1 MVSNIFF
8 YPEPWGRWIQFD
20 LRIFFKWVAEKPPTS
35 YSWLEFMVHIREN
48 TSPVESVWVLWM
60 VNLARSEL
68 SSFQGENSSP
78 CEQWLKT
85 PQHDETWPQ
94 MFSGRKL
101 QTVGILKKTL
111 SFCGDLKRI
120 LHQLRNLTN
129 LESHQ
134 MARPCKNGTRKD
146 ITWHTFWKSYL
157 FEAML
162 NLMVAPRTLCEPLVV

>member
-1 MVSNIFF
+1 MVVSNIFVT
-8 YPEPWGRWIQFD
+8 PEPWRRWIQFD
-20 LRIFFKWVAEKPPTS
+20 FRIFFSNGLGKNPPTS
-35 YSWLEFMVHIREN
+35 YIWLEFMVHIREN

-68 SSFQGENSSP
+68 SNFQGENSSP

-101 QTVGILKKTL
+101 QTVGILKKNTL

-120 LHQLRNLTN
+120 LHQLRNPTN

-134 MARPCKNGTRKD
+134 MARPCKNGALG
-146 ITWHTFWKSYL
+146 HTMTHLLVSTGVWSYVK
-157 FEAML
+157 F
-162 NLMVAPRTLCEPLVV
+162 VQGCT